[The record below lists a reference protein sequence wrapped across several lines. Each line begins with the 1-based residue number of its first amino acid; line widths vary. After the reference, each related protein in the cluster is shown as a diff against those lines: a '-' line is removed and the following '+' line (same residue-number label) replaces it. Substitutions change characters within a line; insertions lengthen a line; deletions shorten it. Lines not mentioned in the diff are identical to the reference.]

1 MIQKYNRWVFAL
13 ALGLSSTY
21 AIAQTDTTEVEE
33 DYSIYDNLDFVDEG
47 AKRFAPVK
55 IKGVSPQKL
64 ITIGYDY
71 QGGYNMDQQKL
82 FKLNETN
89 RSIYDESDSTAAVNS
104 TQGIRLEANIPVI
117 AKNNLI
123 VQVGARY
130 WNINYD
136 FEEKSNLKDPM
147 MQTLADNGLTSI
159 GLNTT
164 VYKPLNENS
173 FLLFNADADMSGD
186 FNYTDFQPL
195 KYNRYSVAALWGKRP
210 SDNKQWAIGLSRTYR
225 AGELNYIPVFLYNW
239 TSINNTWGAEVLFP
253 AKAHLR
259 YTLNPRSMLFAG
271 FELEGNSFRIGNQ
284 GFDKTTSGDPALQD
298 LELRRSELRF
308 RLMYERQIT
317 GFIWLSAQAGYRY
330 DYSYNVDQVNDGEDF
345 FRGFFGD
352 QPFAAENSLT
362 NPLYFN
368 ISINLVSP

>member
-1 MIQKYNRWVFAL
+1 MKNILYLVIPFY
-13 ALGLSSTY
+13 LGFFSLT
-21 AIAQTDTTEVEE
+21 AIAQSDTTTTEEEE
-33 DYSIYDNLDFVDEG
+33 DYSIYDNLDFVDEA
-47 AKRFAPVK
+47 AKRYAAVK

-71 QGGYNMDQQKL
+71 QGGYDMEAGNLTD
-82 FKLNETN
+82 LNN
-89 RSIYDESDSTAAVNS
+89 SSRNVYLGQTAKVNS

-117 AKNNLI
+117 SKNSLI
-123 VQVGARY
+123 VQVGARF
-130 WNINYD
+130 WDINYD
-136 FEEKSNLKDPM
+136 FDDKAGLSNPVL
-147 MQTLADNGLTSI
+147 QTLSDNNLTSL

-164 VYKPLNENS
+164 IYKPINETS
-173 FLLFNADADMSGD
+173 FLLFKVDADMSGD
-186 FNYTDFQPL
+186 FDYSEFQPL

-225 AGELNYIPVFLYNW
+225 AGEMNYLPVLLYNW
-239 TSINNTWGAEVLFP
+239 TSINNTWGAELLLP

-259 YTLNPRSMLFAG
+259 YTLNPRNMLFVG

-284 GFDKTTSGDPALQD
+284 GFDSAIPNDPALQD
-298 LELRRSELRF
+298 LELRRSEIRF

-317 GFIWLSAQAGYRY
+317 GFVWLSAQAGYRY
-330 DYSYNVDQVNDGEDF
+330 DYSFNVDQVKNGDDF

-352 QPFAAENSLT
+352 QPFASENSLT